1 MDKMIKTAK
10 NLDIMA
16 RTAFWTSV
24 VCAGLLTVAA
34 IVTMFLDDAAFRNA
48 TTSLA
53 LGPVRLELA
62 NDGMPAPDAVR
73 NRIVSGLLIV
83 IPLVVFGCMVLRV
96 IRNILEPMS
105 QGKPFTCKVSKN
117 LHSLA
122 VISLLAGAFYEIAFG
137 FHTMLTYGNFRL
149 DQLFNYELVSAVT
162 VEYKID
168 LWFVAVF
175 VILQLLSYVFKYGE
189 ELQQLS
195 DETL

>member
-1 MDKMIKTAK
+1 MEKMIKTAR

-16 RTAFWTSV
+16 KTAFWTCV
-24 VCAGLLTVAA
+24 VCAVLLTVAA
-34 IVTMFLDDAAFRNA
+34 IVTMFLDDTAFWNA

-53 LGPVRLELA
+53 LGPVRLKLA

-73 NRIVSGLLIV
+73 NRIVSGFFIIVVLL
-83 IPLVVFGCMVLRV
+83 VFACMVLRV
-96 IRNILEPMS
+96 IRSILEPMS
-105 QGKPFTCKVSKN
+105 QGKPFTCTVSKN
-117 LHSLA
+117 LHRLA
-122 VISLLAGAFYEIAFG
+122 VITLLAGAFFEISLAV
-137 FHTMLTYGNFRL
+137 HTMLTYGNFQI
-149 DQLFNYELVSAVT
+149 DKLFNYDLVSAIA

-175 VILQLLSYVFKYGE
+175 VILQLMSYVFKYGE